1 MGNTEYRTARDAII
15 DAFLSEEFE
24 DGFAILYPD
33 EEFYVFT
40 CFNEEITIH

>member
-1 MGNTEYRTARDAII
+1 MGSTGYTSAREALI
-15 DAFLSEEFE
+15 DAFLDDEFV
-24 DGFAILYPD
+24 DGFAVLYPD